1 MIFLSGIVT
10 VVLALL
16 GTPLFI
22 IISASALLNF
32 YLVGIDSSI
41 LTIEMYR
48 MANTPMLIA
57 IPLFAFAGYILAESG
72 APNRLVKLS
81 KALLGWLPGGLAV
94 VALLAC
100 TLFTAFTGASGVT
113 IIALGGLLFP
123 ALMSEKYPEKFS
135 LGLLTTSGSLGLLL
149 PPSLPIILYGVVAKT
164 DIDQLFI
171 AGIVPGMLLVLL
183 LSLYSVYKGL
193 DAEVPSSRI
202 TLREVA
208 DAIRVA
214 KWELPLPLVVV
225 GGIYSGYI
233 AISEAAAITAFY
245 VIVVEVAFYREVRL
259 RDLPRIMQKSMVLV
273 GGILIILGAALAFTN
288 YLVDAEVPMKIL
300 NLLKARIASKLVFLI
315 MLNIFLLVVGCMM
328 DIFSALVV
336 VVPLISPIAQAYGI
350 DPVHLG
356 IIFLINLGIGYSTPP
371 VGMNLFIAS
380 FRFDR
385 PVLKLYMASL
395 PFLAILLL
403 ALMIITYVPGLSLF
417 LVKMVAP

>member
-1 MIFLSGIVT
+1 MIFFSGIIT
-10 VVLALL
+10 IALALL

-22 IISASALLNF
+22 IISASALLSF

-41 LTIEMYR
+41 VTIEMYR

-57 IPLFAFAGYILAESG
+57 IPLFAFAGYVLAESG
-72 APNRLVKLS
+72 APNRLVRLS
-81 KALLGWLPGGLAV
+81 QALLGWLPGGLAIV
-94 VALLAC
+94 VILAC

-123 ALMSEKYPEKFS
+123 ALMSEKYSEKFS
-135 LGLLTTSGSLGLLL
+135 LGLVTSSGSLGLLL
-149 PPSLPIILYGVVAKT
+149 LPSLPLILYGVVTKT
-164 DIDQLFI
+164 DIDQLFR
-171 AGIVPGMLLVLL
+171 AGIVPCILLVLL

-193 DAEVPSSRI
+193 EAKVPSSRI
-202 TLREVA
+202 TLREVIN
-208 DAIRVA
+208 AIWAA
-214 KWELPLPLVVV
+214 KWELPLPIVVL

-233 AISEAAAITAFY
+233 AISEAAAITAFC
-245 VIVVEVAFYREVRL
+245 VVVVEVAIYREVRL

-288 YLVDAEVPMKIL
+288 YLIDAEVPMKIL
-300 NLLKARIASKLVFLI
+300 NLLKVHIQSKLAFLI
-315 MLNIFLLVVGCMM
+315 MLNIFLLVVGCMI
-328 DIFSALVV
+328 DIFSAIFV

-350 DPVHLG
+350 HPVHLG
-356 IIFLINLGIGYSTPP
+356 IIFLVNLGIGYSTPP

-385 PVLKLYMASL
+385 PVLKLYVASL

-403 ALMIITYVPGLSLF
+403 ALMIITYVPSLSLF
-417 LVKMVAP
+417 LVKMAAP

>member
-22 IISASALLNF
+22 IISASALLSF

-214 KWELPLPLVVV
+214 KWELPLPLVVL

-350 DPVHLG
+350 DPIHLG

>member
-171 AGIVPGMLLVLL
+171 AGIVPGLLLVLL

-259 RDLPRIMQKSMVLV
+259 RDLPRVMQKSMVLV

-403 ALMIITYVPGLSLF
+403 ALIIITYVPSLSLF
-417 LVKMVAP
+417 LVKMAAP

>member
-1 MIFLSGIVT
+1 MIFLSSIIT
-10 VVLALL
+10 IALALL

-22 IISASALLNF
+22 IISASALLSF

-41 LTIEMYR
+41 VIIEMYR

-57 IPLFAFAGYILAESG
+57 IPLFAFAGYVLAESG
-72 APNRLVKLS
+72 APGRLVKVS

-94 VALLAC
+94 VALFAC
-100 TLFTAFTGASGVT
+100 TLFTALTGASGVT

-123 ALMSEKYPEKFS
+123 ALLSERYPEKFS
-135 LGLLTTSGSLGLLL
+135 LGLLTSSGSLGLLL

-164 DIDQLFI
+164 DIDQLFR
-171 AGIVPGMLLVLL
+171 AGIVPCILLVLL
-183 LSLYSVYKGL
+183 LSLFSIYKGME
-193 DAEVPSSRI
+193 AQVPQSKI
-202 TLREVA
+202 TFREVV
-208 DAIRVA
+208 DAIRTA
-214 KWELPLPLVVV
+214 KWELPLPAVVV

-245 VIVVEVAFYREVRL
+245 VIIVEVAIYREVKL

-273 GGILIILGAALAFTN
+273 GGILIILGAALALTN
-288 YLVDAEVPMKIL
+288 YMIDAEVPMKIL
-300 NLLKARIASKLVFLI
+300 NLLKIHIPSKLVFLI
-315 MLNIFLLVVGCMM
+315 MLNIFLLLVGCII

-336 VVPLISPIAQAYGI
+336 VVPLIIPIAQAYGI
-350 DPVHLG
+350 HPVHLG

-380 FRFDR
+380 IRFER
-385 PVLKLYMASL
+385 PVLKLYIASL

-417 LVKMVAP
+417 LVKMATP

>member
-1 MIFLSGIVT
+1 MIFLSGIIT

-41 LTIEMYR
+41 VPIEMYR

-57 IPLFAFAGYILAESG
+57 IPLFAFAGYVLAESQ
-72 APNRLVKLS
+72 APSRLVRVS
-81 KALLGWLPGGLAV
+81 KAFLGWLPGGLAV

-123 ALMSEKYPEKFS
+123 ALMSEKYPERFS

-149 PPSLPIILYGVVAKT
+149 PPSLPLILYGVITKT
-164 DIDQLFI
+164 SIDRLFI
-171 AGIVPGMLLVLL
+171 AGIVPGILLVLL
-183 LSLYSVYKGL
+183 LSLFSVYKGL
-193 DAEVPSSRI
+193 EAEVPSSKVSV
-202 TLREVA
+202 REVA
-208 DAIRVA
+208 DAIRTA
-214 KWELPLPLVVV
+214 KWELPLPAVVLV
-225 GGIYSGYI
+225 GIYTGYI
-233 AISEAAAITAFY
+233 AISEAAAITAFC
-245 VIVVEVAFYREVRL
+245 VIVVEVGLYREVSL

-273 GGILIILGAALAFTN
+273 GGILIILGAALALTN

-300 NLLKARIASKLVFLI
+300 NLLKARIESKLVFLI
-315 MLNIFLLVVGCMM
+315 MLNIFLLVVGCMI

-336 VVPLISPIAQAYGI
+336 VVPLITPIAQAYGI

-356 IIFLINLGIGYSTPP
+356 IIFLVNLGIGYSTPP
-371 VGMNLFIAS
+371 VGMNLFISS
-380 FRFDR
+380 FRFDK
-385 PVLKLYMASL
+385 PVLMLYMASL

-403 ALMIITYVPGLSLF
+403 ALMIITYVPSLSLF

>member
-1 MIFLSGIVT
+1 MIFLSSIAT

-57 IPLFAFAGYILAESG
+57 IPLFAFAGYVLAESQ
-72 APNRLVKLS
+72 APSRLVRLS
-81 KALLGWLPGGLAV
+81 KAILGWLPGGLAI

-123 ALMSEKYPEKFS
+123 ALMSEKYPEQFS
-135 LGLLTTSGSLGLLL
+135 LGLLTTSGSLGLLI
-149 PPSLPIILYGVVAKT
+149 PPSLPLILYGVVAKT
-164 DIDQLFI
+164 NIDQLFR
-171 AGIVPGMLLVLL
+171 AGILPGILLVLL
-183 LSLYSVYKGL
+183 LSLFNVYKGME
-193 DAEVPSSRI
+193 AEVPSSRI
-202 TLREVA
+202 TVRGVIG
-208 DAIRVA
+208 AIWAA
-214 KWELPLPLVVV
+214 KWELPVPAVVLV
-225 GGIYSGYI
+225 GIYSGYI
-233 AISEAAAITAFY
+233 AISEAAAITVFC
-245 VIVVEVAFYREVRL
+245 VVLVEVGIYREVKL
-259 RDLPRIMQKSMVLV
+259 RDLPRIMQKSLVLV
-273 GGILIILGAALAFTN
+273 GGILIILGAALALTN

-300 NLLKARIASKLVFLI
+300 NLLKTHIESKLVFLI
-315 MLNIFLLVVGCMM
+315 MLNIFLLVVGCMI

-350 DPVHLG
+350 HPVHLG
-356 IIFLINLGIGYSTPP
+356 IFFLVTLGIGYSTPP

-380 FRFDR
+380 IRFER
-385 PVLKLYMASL
+385 PVLKLYVASL
-395 PFLAILLL
+395 PFLVILLL

-417 LVKMVAP
+417 LVRMVAP

>member
-1 MIFLSGIVT
+1 MIFLSGILT
-10 VVLALL
+10 VALALL

-22 IISASALLNF
+22 IISASALLSF

-41 LTIEMYR
+41 VTIEMYR
-48 MANTPMLIA
+48 MAHTPMLIA
-57 IPLFAFAGYILAESG
+57 IPLFAFAGYVLAESE
-72 APNRLVKLS
+72 APSRLVRVS

-94 VALLAC
+94 VVLLAC

-135 LGLLTTSGSLGLLL
+135 LGLVTTSGSLGLLL
-149 PPSLPIILYGVVAKT
+149 PPSLPLILYGVVTKT
-164 DIDQLFI
+164 SIDQLFI
-171 AGIVPGMLLVLL
+171 AGIVPGALLVLL
-183 LSLYSVYKGL
+183 LSLFSVYKGL
-193 DAEVPSSRI
+193 EAKVPSSRI
-202 TLREVA
+202 TVREA
-208 DAIRVA
+208 IDAIRIA
-214 KWELPLPLVVV
+214 KWELPLPAVVL

-233 AISEAAAITAFY
+233 AISEAAAITAFC
-245 VIVVEVAFYREVRL
+245 VVVVEVAIYREVRL

-273 GGILIILGAALAFTN
+273 GGILIILGAALALTN
-288 YLVDAEVPMKIL
+288 YMIDAEVPMKIL
-300 NLLKARIASKLVFLI
+300 NFLKVHIQSKLAFLI
-315 MLNIFLLVVGCMM
+315 MLNIFLLLVGCMI

-336 VVPLISPIAQAYGI
+336 VVPLISPIAQAYGVH
-350 DPVHLG
+350 PVHLG
-356 IIFLINLGIGYSTPP
+356 IIFLVNLGIGYSTPP

-403 ALMIITYVPGLSLF
+403 ALVIITYVPGLSLF
-417 LVKMVAP
+417 LVKTAAP

>member
-1 MIFLSGIVT
+1 MIFFSGIIT
-10 VVLALL
+10 IALALL

-22 IISASALLNF
+22 IISASALLSF

-41 LTIEMYR
+41 VTIEMYR

-57 IPLFAFAGYILAESG
+57 IPLFAFAGYVLAESG
-72 APNRLVKLS
+72 APNRLVRLS
-81 KALLGWLPGGLAV
+81 QALLGWLPGGLAIV
-94 VALLAC
+94 VILAC

-123 ALMSEKYPEKFS
+123 ALMSEKYSEKFS
-135 LGLLTTSGSLGLLL
+135 LGLVTSSGSLGLLL
-149 PPSLPIILYGVVAKT
+149 LPSLPLILYGVVTKT
-164 DIDQLFI
+164 DIDQLFR
-171 AGIVPGMLLVLL
+171 AGIVPCILLVLL

-193 DAEVPSSRI
+193 EAKVPSSRI
-202 TLREVA
+202 TLREVIN
-208 DAIRVA
+208 AIWAA
-214 KWELPLPLVVV
+214 KWELPLPIVVL

-233 AISEAAAITAFY
+233 AISEAAAITAFC
-245 VIVVEVAFYREVRL
+245 VVVVEVAIYREVRL

-288 YLVDAEVPMKIL
+288 YLIDAEVPMKIL
-300 NLLKARIASKLVFLI
+300 NLLKVHIQSKLAFLI
-315 MLNIFLLVVGCMM
+315 MLNIFLLVVGCMI
-328 DIFSALVV
+328 DIFSAIFV

-350 DPVHLG
+350 HPVHLG
-356 IIFLINLGIGYSTPP
+356 IIFLVNLGIGYSTPP

-403 ALMIITYVPGLSLF
+403 ALVIITYVPGLSLF
-417 LVKMVAP
+417 LVKTAAP

>member
-10 VVLALL
+10 VALALL

-22 IISASALLNF
+22 IISASALLSF

-41 LTIEMYR
+41 VTIEMYR

-57 IPLFAFAGYILAESG
+57 IPLFAFAGYVLAESE
-72 APNRLVKLS
+72 APTRLVRLS
-81 KALLGWLPGGLAV
+81 KALLGWLPGGLAI

-100 TLFTAFTGASGVT
+100 TLFTAFTGASGIT

-123 ALMSEKYPEKFS
+123 ALVSEKYPEKFS

-149 PPSLPIILYGVVAKT
+149 PPSLPLILYGVVAKT
-164 DIDQLFI
+164 SIDHLFI
-171 AGIVPGMLLVLL
+171 AGIIPGILLVLL
-183 LSLYSVYKGL
+183 LSLFSVYKGL
-193 DAEVPSSRI
+193 EAEVPSSRI
-202 TLREVA
+202 TLGQVI
-208 DAIRVA
+208 DAIWAA
-214 KWELPLPLVVV
+214 KWELPLPAVVL

-245 VIVVEVAFYREVRL
+245 VIVVEVAIYREVSP

-273 GGILIILGAALAFTN
+273 GGILVILGAALALTN
-288 YLVDAEVPMKIL
+288 YLIDAEVPMKIL
-300 NLLKARIASKLVFLI
+300 NLLKVHIASKLVFLI
-315 MLNIFLLVVGCMM
+315 MLNIFLLLVGCMI

-336 VVPLISPIAQAYGI
+336 VVPLITPIAQAYGI
-350 DPVHLG
+350 HPVHLG

-417 LVKMVAP
+417 LVKMAAP

>member
-1 MIFLSGIVT
+1 MIFLSGIITVT
-10 VVLALL
+10 LALL

-41 LTIEMYR
+41 VTIEMYR
-48 MANTPMLIA
+48 MASTPMLIA
-57 IPLFAFAGYILAESG
+57 IPLFAFAGYVLAESG
-72 APNRLVKLS
+72 APGRLVRLS
-81 KALLGWLPGGLAV
+81 RALLGWLPGGLAV

-100 TLFTAFTGASGVT
+100 TLFTALTGASGIT

-135 LGLLTTSGSLGLLL
+135 LGLLTSSGSLGLLL
-149 PPSLPIILYGVVAKT
+149 PPSLPLILYGVVTKT
-164 DIDQLFI
+164 DIDQLFR
-171 AGIVPGMLLVLL
+171 AGLVPCILLVLL
-183 LSLYSVYKGL
+183 LSLFSVYKGL
-193 DAEVPSSRI
+193 GAEVSSSRI
-202 TLREVA
+202 TLREVIG
-208 DAIRVA
+208 AIWAA
-214 KWELPLPLVVV
+214 KWELPLPVVV
-225 GGIYSGYI
+225 MVGIYSGYI
-233 AISEAAAITAFY
+233 AISEAAAITAFC
-245 VIVVEVAFYREVRL
+245 VIVVEVAIYRDVKL
-259 RDLPRIMQKSMVLV
+259 RDIPRIMQKSMVLV
-273 GGILIILGAALAFTN
+273 GGIIIILGAALALTN

-300 NLLKARIASKLVFLI
+300 DFFKAHIASKLLFLV
-315 MLNIFLLVVGCMM
+315 MLNIFLLLVGCMI

-350 DPVHLG
+350 HPVHLG

-371 VGMNLFIAS
+371 VGMNLFISS
-380 FRFDR
+380 FRFER

-417 LVKMVAP
+417 LVKTAAP